1 MALENEYMKGLVLF
15 SHIVRLGSLSAAA
28 TLLDMSR
35 SSVSKQLSA
44 LEKRVGSRLLNR
56 TTRTIMLT
64 DVGRRV
70 LYEAHKVER
79 ALQTIEHISDDH
91 QTEIAGD
98 LKVSCSSA
106 HGRVHLVPLMS
117 KFLARYPKLTVNLQL
132 EDRFVDMVAENLDVA
147 IRIGFLPD
155 SSLIARELGSLSW
168 LLCAS
173 KEYLNNAPAL
183 NVPKDLLNHR
193 CLFYRNSTRSMNTWT
208 FSSAAG
214 EESVTVS
221 GPLAINDPSA
231 MVTAALGHAG
241 VPVVDGSVAG
251 TAIAA
256 VLKSDIKPYLLLYDD
271 LFSLNLKEGSSVGFF
286 ETILTNRKN
295 GSCANANSDTL
306 SPKLYFLRK
315 APVLSWT
322 EDSPLSMEPD
332 V

>member
-1 MALENEYMKGLVLF
+1 MALENGYMRGLVLF

-35 SSVSKQLSA
+35 SSVSKQLAA

-155 SSLIARELGSLSW
+155 SSLIARELGSLSL

-173 KEYLNNAPAL
+173 KEYLNNAPAM
-183 NVPKDLLNHR
+183 NAPKDLLNHR
-193 CLFYRNSTRSMNTWT
+193 CLFYRNSTGSMNTWT
-208 FSSAAG
+208 FGSAAG

-231 MVTAALGHAG
+231 LVTAAIEHGGVLLIDKGLLGDTIDQG
-241 VPVVDGSVAG
+241 KLVPLMTGYKPIG
-251 TAIAA
+251 GFPIYAIFPEKEFMPAKTR
-256 VLKSDIKPYLLLYDD
+256 VFIDFLLEEMPA
-271 LFSLNLKEGSSVGFF
+271 K
-286 ETILTNRKN
+286 
-295 GSCANANSDTL
+295 L
-306 SPKLYFLRK
+306 SH
-315 APVLSWT
+315 
-322 EDSPLSMEPD
+322 
-332 V
+332 